1 MGHLI
6 VARLTQSKDF
16 LVSVRPQYATKI
28 LDGQK
33 TVELR
38 RRFPESGSVGATVFI
53 YSSSPI
59 RALVGRAKIKD
70 VQKLSVP
77 EIWKAHSDAA
87 CISRKDFYRYFS
99 GVKFGYAITL
109 SAVRPMAHVTA
120 GHLASQFGIVP
131 PQSYRY
137 VEENFLSLIADE
149 QFQASGR
156 YKHSD
161 RARGPS
167 ARSSVSG

>member
-1 MGHLI
+1 MDI
-6 VARLTQSKDF
+6 RLAQPKDF
-16 LVSVRPQYATKI
+16 LVSVRPQYAAKI
-28 LDGQK
+28 LDGEK

-38 RRFPESGSVGATVFI
+38 RRFPDSGSVGATVFI

-59 RALVGRAKIKD
+59 RAIVGRAKIKD
-70 VQKLSVP
+70 VQKLSVS

-99 GVKFGYAITL
+99 GVKFGFAIML
-109 SAVRPMAHVTA
+109 AAVKPMTRVTA
-120 GHLASQFGIVP
+120 SDLESQFGIVP

-137 VEENFLSLIADE
+137 VAKNFLSLIADE
-149 QFQASGR
+149 QFQAAGR

-167 ARSSVSG
+167 ARSSVAG

>member
-1 MGHLI
+1 MDT
-6 VARLTQSKDF
+6 RLTQPKDF
-16 LVSVRPQYATKI
+16 LVSVRPQYAAKL
-28 LDGQK
+28 LDGKK

-38 RRFPESGSVGATVFI
+38 RRFPASGSAGATVFI

-77 EIWKAHSDAA
+77 EIWKAHADAA

-99 GVKFGYAITL
+99 GVKFGFAIMLGAVVPMTL
-109 SAVRPMAHVTA
+109 VTA
-120 GHLASQFGIVP
+120 SDLESQFGIVP

-137 VEENFLSLIADE
+137 VAKNFLSLIADE
-149 QFQASGR
+149 QFQAAGG

-161 RARGPS
+161 RARGSS
-167 ARSSVSG
+167 ARSSVSS

>member
-1 MGHLI
+1 MDI
-6 VARLTQSKDF
+6 RLGKPKNF
-16 LVSVRPQYATKI
+16 LMSVRPQYAALI
-28 LDGQK
+28 LNGEK

-38 RRFPESGSVGATVFI
+38 RRFPDIGSVGATVFI

-59 RALVGRAKIKD
+59 RAIVGHTKIKD

-99 GVKFGYAITL
+99 GIKFGFAIML
-109 SAVRPMAHVTA
+109 GAVKPMVLVTA
-120 GHLASQFGIVP
+120 NDLESQFGIVP

-137 VEENFLSLIADE
+137 VAKNFLSLIADE

-161 RARGPS
+161 RAGGSS
-167 ARSSVSG
+167 ARSSIAG